1 MPDCVEIVKVRA
13 YDVLSCLEV
22 EHALLVRSDESGKPR
37 REERGSGRHV
47 TVRLP
52 ECGRERCEC
61 KTALGIAKGRFAFV
75 LESQSS
81 VRPWEP

>member
-1 MPDCVEIVKVRA
+1 MEIAKVRED
-13 YDVLSCLEV
+13 DVLSCLKV
-22 EHALLVRSDESGKPR
+22 DYALLVRSGEYGKPR